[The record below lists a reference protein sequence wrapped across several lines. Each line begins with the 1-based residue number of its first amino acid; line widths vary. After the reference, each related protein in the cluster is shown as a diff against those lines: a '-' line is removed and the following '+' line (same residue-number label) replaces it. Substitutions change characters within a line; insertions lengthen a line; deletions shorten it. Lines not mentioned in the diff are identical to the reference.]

1 VEADECGA
9 ANLLLAAAPRAEV
22 IQGPLA
28 CMLSLNDMCDR
39 PPVAATDEPLDTG
52 GHMLRFI
59 ATPHVPHNWE
69 AGVWFD
75 QATGTLLAG
84 DLLTHVGRCPALTK
98 SDCVAPALEAENL
111 FHATGLTNNLVPTL
125 TALADLRPTTLA
137 LMHGSSF
144 AGDGATQLRGLA
156 GGYTHMMRASL

>member
-1 VEADECGA
+1 MRPAADRGDA
-9 ANLLLAAAPRAEV
+9 L
-22 IQGPLA
+22 
-28 CMLSLNDMCDR
+28 
-39 PPVAATDEPLDTG
+39 LDTG
-52 GHMLRFI
+52 GHSLRFI

-75 QATGTLLAG
+75 GATGTLLAG
-84 DLLTHVGRCPALTK
+84 DLFTHVGRCPALTE
-98 SDCVAPALEAENL
+98 SDCVAPALEAESF

-137 LMHGSSF
+137 FMHGSSF

-156 GGYTHMMRASL
+156 DGYTDMMRASL